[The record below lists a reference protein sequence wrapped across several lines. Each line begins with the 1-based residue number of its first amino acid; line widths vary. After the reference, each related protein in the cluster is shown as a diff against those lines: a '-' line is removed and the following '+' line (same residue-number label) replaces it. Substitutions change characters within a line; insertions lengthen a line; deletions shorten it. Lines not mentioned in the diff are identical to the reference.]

1 MSTGRQFSLLSP
13 CPGKPSHHTSHFI
26 HASPDLTLPEPLE
39 IALLHTLATI
49 YMTGL
54 IWFVQ
59 VVHYPL
65 KAFVGS
71 PHFSAYH
78 EAHKNRTAWVV
89 GPPML
94 IEAGSA
100 LWLTIDPPG
109 GAGRFYPIV
118 GLTLLALIWISTARF
133 SIRYHNILSHGFDA
147 SSHQLLVRTNW
158 IRTILWT
165 IRSFLALFLLH
176 SAHGS

>member
-1 MSTGRQFSLLSP
+1 M
-13 CPGKPSHHTSHFI
+13 
-26 HASPDLTLPEPLE
+26 E
-39 IALLHTLATI
+39 IALLHILATI

-65 KAFVGS
+65 KALVGS
-71 PHFSAYH
+71 AHFSAYQ
-78 EAHKNRTAWVV
+78 ESHKKRTAWVV

-109 GAGRFYPIV
+109 DTNRLWPIV
-118 GLTLLALIWISTARF
+118 GLSLLVIIWISTARF
-133 SIRYHNILSHGFDA
+133 SIRYHRILSHGFDA
-147 SSHQLLVRTNW
+147 TVHQLLVRTNW
-158 IRTILWT
+158 IRTALWT
-165 IRSFLALFLLH
+165 IRSFLALFLL
-176 SAHGS
+176 SSISGS